1 MSIFKGVGVA
11 IVTPFDEKGEIN
23 FKSYENLVKFQ
34 TDNKTSAI
42 VVGGTTG
49 EGATLKTQEK
59 IELIKLTK
67 QICGKEVKV
76 IGGVSSN
83 YTEELIEI
91 SKSIEL
97 SGADACLI
105 VTPFYNKTTQKG
117 LIKHYTAVAN
127 KISIPIILYNVPSRT
142 GINIEPKTVYALSKI
157 ENIVGI
163 KEASGNI
170 SQVAEICSLCDK
182 NFYVYSG
189 NDEQI
194 IPMLSL
200 GGKGVISVV
209 ANILPEKINYIV
221 NKYLE
226 GEVEKSLKTQLE
238 IINLIKALFIEVNP
252 IPIKTALNLRG
263 MNAGTFRLPLVEM
276 EEKNLSIL
284 REELSKF
291 II

>member
-170 SQVAEICSLCDK
+170 SQVAEICSLCEK